1 MAITYKITEN
11 GKERSALMYQTDDW
25 YDALKWITDDKHPK
39 HCIQF
44 EGIDGMSI
52 KEFNALNDNPAWQIN
67 AKQVVID

>member
-11 GKERSALMYQTDDW
+11 GKENSNIMYQTDDW

-44 EGIDGMSI
+44 EGIEGMSI
-52 KEFNALNDNPAWQIN
+52 KAFNALNDDPRWQVNP
-67 AKQVVID
+67 KQVVID

>member
-39 HCIQF
+39 HCTHF
-44 EGIDGMSI
+44 EGVSGMSVDA
-52 KEFNALNDNPAWQIN
+52 FNALNDDPRWQV
-67 AKQVVID
+67 KVKKVIIE